1 MKLIQFEKIRIF
13 DSVVD
18 LKFEISN
25 SFNNSFYN
33 LNILNM
39 HDMETYEQ
47 MKILASHI
55 FGLRLHDTYLPSQ
68 TIEQNKFDILKIIKN
83 IPEFISTY
91 KYNLLTQ
98 KFLEITN
105 ENKIITSIG
114 IQQLSDSIKTHGLG
128 ILSTSVNIFYKF
140 LVTYLLAN
148 Q

>member
-1 MKLIQFEKIRIF
+1 MDIMKLVQFEKIRIF

-83 IPEFISTY
+83 IPEFITTY

-98 KFLEITN
+98 KFL
-105 ENKIITSIG
+105 
-114 IQQLSDSIKTHGLG
+114 
-128 ILSTSVNIFYKF
+128 
-140 LVTYLLAN
+140 
-148 Q
+148 

>member
-1 MKLIQFEKIRIF
+1 MTDIHKLVQFEKIRIF

-47 MKILASHI
+47 MKILANHI
-55 FGLRLHDTYLPSQ
+55 FGLKLHDTYLPSQ
-68 TIEQNKFDILKIIKN
+68 TIEQNRFDILNIIKN
-83 IPEFISTY
+83 IPDFIGTF

-98 KFLEITN
+98 RFL
-105 ENKIITSIG
+105 
-114 IQQLSDSIKTHGLG
+114 
-128 ILSTSVNIFYKF
+128 
-140 LVTYLLAN
+140 
-148 Q
+148 